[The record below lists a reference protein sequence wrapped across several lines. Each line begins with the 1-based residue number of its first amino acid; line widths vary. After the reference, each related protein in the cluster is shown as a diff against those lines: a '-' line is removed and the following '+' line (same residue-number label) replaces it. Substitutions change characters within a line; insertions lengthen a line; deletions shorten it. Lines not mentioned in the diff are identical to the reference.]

1 LTQQS
6 STASEHEAP
15 HPTTIDVTALPARSL
30 WGVVGLV
37 MLTVGSLGLAW
48 LFPNATMLHF
58 LWVAQAVPVLYLLL
72 AWWGTQT
79 SHLNDDAS

>member
-1 LTQQS
+1 MPQPS
-6 STASEHEAP
+6 KASESEAA
-15 HPTTIDVTALPARSL
+15 HPTTIEVTALPRRSL

-37 MLTVGSLGLAW
+37 VLTVGSLGLAW
-48 LFPNATMLHF
+48 LLPNTTMLHF

-79 SHLNDDAS
+79 LHLNDDAS

>member
-1 LTQQS
+1 MPQP
-6 STASEHEAP
+6 STASDAEAP
-15 HPTTIDVTALPARSL
+15 HPTTIEVTALPRRAL

-37 MLTVGSLGLAW
+37 VLTVGSLGLAW
-48 LFPNATMLHF
+48 LMPDVTLLHF

-79 SHLNDDAS
+79 PTTNDDAS

>member
-1 LTQQS
+1 
-6 STASEHEAP
+6 
-15 HPTTIDVTALPARSL
+15 L

-37 MLTVGSLGLAW
+37 LLTVISLGLAW
-48 LFPNATMLHF
+48 IFPNLTWLHF

-79 SHLNDDAS
+79 PRSDEDAA